1 MKSDKENAHN
11 EQGYSPVIPV
21 KGLKAAY
28 FWRAVHFLSF
38 ITKSYVDYGK
48 AFTGIN
54 DTYV

>member
-11 EQGYSPVIPV
+11 EQAYSPVIPV